1 MQDHLMVTLTTVWNA
16 KVPLEQ
22 TEVALHVFGVQE
34 GQCPPGT
41 FRLAGTSVEG
51 FNLHDVSAAPC
62 PCGVL
67 QAVLHQVHL

>member
-1 MQDHLMVTLTTVWNA
+1 MQDHLMITLTTVWNA

-22 TEVALHVFGVQE
+22 TDVALHVFGVQE

-41 FRLAGTSVEG
+41 FRLAGTPVEG
-51 FNLHDVSAAPC
+51 FNLHTMSTAQC
-62 PCGVL
+62 LCGVP